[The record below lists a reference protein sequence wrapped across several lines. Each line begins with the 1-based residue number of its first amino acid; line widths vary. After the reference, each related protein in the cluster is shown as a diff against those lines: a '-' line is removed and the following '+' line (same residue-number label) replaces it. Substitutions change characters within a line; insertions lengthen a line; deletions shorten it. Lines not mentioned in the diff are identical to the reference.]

1 MLWAFFSHGNLNLFL
16 RNLNWSANES
26 KTLSLSNQSRK
37 GRGVAGIVLESEGR
51 RTGGRFEGEGVR
63 WLADVEVR
71 NAKTEVCDC
80 KEKSINK
87 AVIIKEIRGDIKN
100 SAKFQGA

>member
-1 MLWAFFSHGNLNLFL
+1 MSD
-16 RNLNWSANES
+16 
-26 KTLSLSNQSRK
+26 KSRK

-51 RTGGRFEGEGVR
+51 TAGGRFEGEGVR
-63 WLADVEVR
+63 CLADVEVR

-80 KEKSINK
+80 KEKTINK
-87 AVIIKEIRGDIKN
+87 AVIIKEIRGDINN